1 MKRVL
6 VLDSSAIMN
15 GYNPLLVTN
24 FRQIIS
30 VDALNEILKDD
41 EKALVEYAIEINRL
55 EKATPKPAT
64 IMKVEEVAR
73 KTNDRKYLSNS
84 DLSILALALDLIEDG
99 CNPVILTDDFSI
111 QNVAKVLGIEYAP
124 IATQG
129 IRKVINWK
137 LYCPACG
144 RRYEDENIS
153 ECKVCG
159 TKLKRKPRL

>member
-1 MKRVL
+1 MKKVL

-24 FRQIIS
+24 HRQIIT
-30 VDALNEILKDD
+30 VDALNEILKA
-41 EKALVEYAIEINRL
+41 EERSLVEYAIEIKRL
-55 EKATPKPAT
+55 EKAAPKPAT
-64 IMKVEEVAR
+64 IMKVEEAAR

-84 DLSILALALDLIEDG
+84 DISTLALALDLIEEG
-99 CNPVILTDDFSI
+99 WKPVVLTDDFSM

-129 IRKVINWK
+129 IRRVINWK

-144 RRYEDENIS
+144 RKYNDENVN
-153 ECKVCG
+153 ECKICG
-159 TKLKRKPRL
+159 TKLKRKPKL

>member
-6 VLDSSAIMN
+6 ILDSSAIMN

-24 FRQIIS
+24 CRQIIS

-84 DLSILALALDLIEDG
+84 DLSILALALDLIEEG
-99 CNPVILTDDFSI
+99 WNPVILTDDFSI
-111 QNVAKVLGIEYAP
+111 QNVAKVLGIEYAS
-124 IATQG
+124 IATRG

-144 RRYEDENIS
+144 RRYEDEKIS

-159 TKLKRKPRL
+159 TKLKRKPRP